1 VTDDAD
7 SPGMI
12 GDGTGYAAAVLA
24 IDADLQWYETVAR
37 LSLAA
42 LLGAIVGLERESA
55 GQDAGFRTHLLLAL
69 GAALFGVVS
78 VGAFDAFI
86 TDEPTNARVDVTRIA
101 SYVAAGVGFIGGGV
115 ILKHAGAVRGITT
128 ATSLW
133 TAAAVGLAAGVG
145 FWVGAVTATVVALVA
160 LAVLKPLSNWI
171 ERRSH
176 PPRSLVIVVRNS
188 AIGAAV
194 LSCVHEV
201 ATTSVRSM
209 QLGEGHDNATELAVQ
224 FWSRPD
230 ERVIEQL
237 IHRLDEEFGADVT
250 SVSLRS

>member
-1 VTDDAD
+1 
-7 SPGMI
+7 MI
-12 GDGTGYAAAVLA
+12 ALDTGYVTVVFA

-42 LLGAIVGLERESA
+42 VLGAVVGLERESA

-115 ILKHAGAVRGITT
+115 ILKHAGEVRGITT

-145 FWVGAVTATVVALVA
+145 FWVGALTATVVALVA
-160 LAVLKPLSNWI
+160 LALLKPLSNWI

-188 AIGAAV
+188 AIGAVV
-194 LSCVHEV
+194 LSRVHEI

-209 QLGEGHDNATELAVQ
+209 QLGEGNDDTTELAVQ
-224 FWSRPD
+224 FWTRPD
-230 ERVIEQL
+230 DQVIERL
-237 IHRLDEEFGADVT
+237 IERLDDEFGADVS

>member
-1 VTDDAD
+1 VI
-7 SPGMI
+7 SP
-12 GDGTGYAAAVLA
+12 DTGYGSVVFA

-42 LLGAIVGLERESA
+42 VLGAVVGLERESA

-69 GAALFGVVS
+69 GSALFGVVS

-86 TDEPTNARVDVTRIA
+86 TDEPTNARVDLTRIA

-145 FWVGAVTATVVALVA
+145 FWVGAVTATAVALVA
-160 LAVLKPLSNWI
+160 LALLKPLSNWI

-188 AIGAAV
+188 AIGSVV
-194 LSCVHEV
+194 LSRVHEI

-209 QLGEGHDNATELAVQ
+209 QLGEGNDDTIELAVQ
-224 FWSRPD
+224 FWTRPD
-230 ERVIEQL
+230 DHVIEQL
-237 IHRLDEEFGADVT
+237 VQRLDDEFGADVT